1 MKMKDDTHTDY
12 VFIPRKSYSGLRCNH
27 GMPLNGCLACQA
39 NQWYQAQHES
49 MIDKMLAEKPSSIQ
63 SMHNHLDTREMD

>member
-1 MKMKDDTHTDY
+1 
-12 VFIPRKSYSGLRCNH
+12 
-27 GMPLNGCLACQA
+27 MPLNGCLACQA